1 MRATMTT
8 HAIVSRD
15 EWQAAR
21 APLLEREK
29 TYTRLGDE
37 LARQRRA
44 LPWVRIDKEY
54 TLRTAA
60 GPQTLAH
67 ACYRTRSSSF
77 QTSSAHT

>member
-1 MRATMTT
+1 MRATMMT

-29 TYTRLGDE
+29 THTRLGDE

-54 TLRTAA
+54 TYAANGRRTANSCSCLL
-60 GPQTLAH
+60 PH
-67 ACYRTRSSSF
+67 ALEQLSN
-77 QTSSAHT
+77 